1 MRIRFE
7 CVEDFSKHF
16 RIVSMCL
23 ICEIDSSSTMLHVP
37 LNLGYFWQKFYMF
50 KPNSTGDYMF
60 VESQD

>member
-1 MRIRFE
+1 
-7 CVEDFSKHF
+7 EDFSKHF